1 MYNRIS
7 ILLSKNQK
15 IGFIVFFI
23 SMLLSSALEI
33 IGIGAL
39 SGIVYVLSSF
49 DSTHTLLQKY
59 GFINF
64 IQLSPDL
71 VNSNFF
77 LPAILF
83 VIFLTKAIVTF
94 IINFFEARLYS
105 NINTTNTKRLF
116 NFFLKSSY
124 KFHLNTSPAQIIN
137 NCLGEINRANIFL
150 ISMLSFIKDII
161 FLIFITVTCFFVDF
175 YVTAIIFFTMFVVT
189 LVFFFSLK
197 KNLKRRGG
205 LIITVQKN
213 ATNLITQCLNGIKYI
228 KLANIENKVTD
239 ILGKFVNSRN
249 EQNAIKTFLSK
260 TPKVFLEWRCILFF
274 QFMLFEWVLN

>member
-49 DSTHTLLQKY
+49 DTTHTLLQKY

-77 LPAILF
+77 LPAILL

-94 IINFFEARLYS
+94 IINFFDAKRVIILCQYS
-105 NINTTNTKRLF
+105 SNAKQ
-116 NFFLKSSY
+116 
-124 KFHLNTSPAQIIN
+124 KFPY
-137 NCLGEINRANIFL
+137 C
-150 ISMLSFIKDII
+150 
-161 FLIFITVTCFFVDF
+161 CF
-175 YVTAIIFFTMFVVT
+175 YV
-189 LVFFFSLK
+189 
-197 KNLKRRGG
+197 
-205 LIITVQKN
+205 
-213 ATNLITQCLNGIKYI
+213 IKACSHWHPI
-228 KLANIENKVTD
+228 
-239 ILGKFVNSRN
+239 
-249 EQNAIKTFLSK
+249 
-260 TPKVFLEWRCILFF
+260 
-274 QFMLFEWVLN
+274 